1 MLKTA
6 PINLRALES
15 QKKLIDQAAALS
27 GKTRSEFILEASCSA
42 AENILLEKTFFI
54 LPIDK
59 YKQFINLL
67 EQPTD
72 NNEGFERL
80 MQTTPVWER

>member
-42 AENILLEKTFFI
+42 AENTLLEKTFFI

>member
-15 QKKLIDQAAALS
+15 QRKLIDQAASLL

-42 AENILLEKTFFI
+42 AENTLLEKTLFI
-54 LPIDK
+54 LPTDQ
-59 YKQFINLL
+59 YQQFIDLL
-67 EQPTD
+67 EQPVVH
-72 NNEGFERL
+72 NEGL
-80 MQTTPVWER
+80 NKLIQITPVWER